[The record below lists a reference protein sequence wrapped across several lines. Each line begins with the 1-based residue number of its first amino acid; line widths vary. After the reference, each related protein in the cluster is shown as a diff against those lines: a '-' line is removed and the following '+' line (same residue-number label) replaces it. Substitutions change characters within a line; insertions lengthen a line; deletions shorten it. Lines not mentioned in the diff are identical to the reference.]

1 MEKIFLN
8 IKYFILNTFLFL
20 FPFFFLPFTQEYF
33 TTGKFYFLAFT
44 ALILI
49 LISGLEI
56 LTTKKL
62 VWQKG
67 FFDNLL
73 FLFLTTLGL
82 SVLISSPNKV
92 QALLNTSFGP
102 VMMLSLIIIY
112 FYLSRNNRIDKKQFN
127 KISSA
132 AIFILSIIT
141 IFFFFN
147 PLKNTD
153 LPLDFQ
159 FLKNES
165 FTPMGGL
172 LDLAIFLG
180 FFVVTDA
187 VSIVKHEVGK
197 KKNIVDISLW
207 TINLL
212 ALSLTIYKLA
222 QPSILILPPFKISWY
237 SAVEILKNPLTA
249 LFGVGIDNFASIFT
263 RVKDAAYNQSSL
275 WQINSFTASRSTILH
290 IFTESGLLS
299 LLAFAL
305 ILFTLFK
312 QCFSKHQNSHPQFKL
327 TVIYWLIIAFLFPTS
342 LVVWFLFFVVLY
354 FSNQTANNQSPT
366 TSIDLSNFMPMY
378 LGIVIVLL
386 ITVGVLGYLLER
398 SYESEFYFKKSIDGY
413 TKNNLKEIYDNQRQA
428 IILNPYIE
436 KYRINF
442 AQTNLLI
449 ANNIANNAQRKKAD
463 AQLSEEDRTTITQ
476 AIQAAISEAKAA
488 VTLNPQKATNWE
500 NLAIIYRNIINVAQG
515 ADVWTVSAYQR
526 AIVIDPQNPTYR
538 LNLGGVYYAAN
549 NWEQA
554 AKLFEEAVI
563 LKTDWSNAY
572 YNLAW
577 AYYKKGEYQL
587 AASTMENVLKLINPN
602 TDKADYDKAKSELDE
617 FKKKIPEKE
626 EIATSEAQTP
636 TQLNLPTPATN
647 NVKPKIEL
655 PEEAS
660 PEAK

>member
-1 MEKIFLN
+1 
-8 IKYFILNTFLFL
+8 
-20 FPFFFLPFTQEYF
+20 
-33 TTGKFYFLAFT
+33 
-44 ALILI
+44 
-49 LISGLEI
+49 
-56 LTTKKL
+56 
-62 VWQKG
+62 
-67 FFDNLL
+67 
-73 FLFLTTLGL
+73 
-82 SVLISSPNKV
+82 
-92 QALLNTSFGP
+92 
-102 VMMLSLIIIY
+102 
-112 FYLSRNNRIDKKQFN
+112 
-127 KISSA
+127 
-132 AIFILSIIT
+132 
-141 IFFFFN
+141 
-147 PLKNTD
+147 
-153 LPLDFQ
+153 
-159 FLKNES
+159 
-165 FTPMGGL
+165 
-172 LDLAIFLG
+172 
-180 FFVVTDA
+180 
-187 VSIVKHEVGK
+187 
-197 KKNIVDISLW
+197 
-207 TINLL
+207 
-212 ALSLTIYKLA
+212 
-222 QPSILILPPFKISWY
+222 
-237 SAVEILKNPLTA
+237 
-249 LFGVGIDNFASIFT
+249 
-263 RVKDAAYNQSSL
+263 
-275 WQINSFTASRSTILH
+275 
-290 IFTESGLLS
+290 
-299 LLAFAL
+299 
-305 ILFTLFK
+305 
-312 QCFSKHQNSHPQFKL
+312 
-327 TVIYWLIIAFLFPTS
+327 
-342 LVVWFLFFVVLY
+342 
-354 FSNQTANNQSPT
+354 
-366 TSIDLSNFMPMY
+366 MY